1 MVEKFLRKH
10 YCLVAVICLLFSLF
24 LFIVFEGII
33 KSPIMSWILRIVL
46 ACISI
51 KIIIMIVTFL
61 LLKKLISKEWY
72 EVTWSK
78 EEYLNASYLTT
89 LFVDTME
96 LSNIKMHMTM
106 DKFNVINI
114 RFIDKENKIIYATY
128 TDKYKDI
135 YCLIEDAKIEKI

>member
-33 KSPIMSWILRIVL
+33 KSPVICWILIIVF
-46 ACISI
+46 AFISI
-51 KIIIMIVTFL
+51 KIIKMIVTFL

-72 EVTWSK
+72 EVTCSK
-78 EEYLNASYLTT
+78 EEYLNARYLIT
-89 LFVDTME
+89 LFVEVME
-96 LSNIKMHMTM
+96 VSNIKMHMTM

-114 RFIDKENKIIYATY
+114 RFIDKENNIIYETS
-128 TDKYKDI
+128 TDKYSAI